1 MIGEAPEAVEAALM
15 QFYPG
20 QGNPVLQA
28 LRGQISPRQL
38 RVMIEHLPQ
47 NNPIGREL
55 DGPWNDL
62 HVLIHDVSTQL
73 RLLRTEVHNAIYEKK
88 ITDPELLPN
97 PNDPGDATPAGQG
110 PPDTRS
116 PERIKYE
123 QDHLLAVLARPN
135 PH

>member
-28 LRGQISPRQL
+28 LRGLISTRQL

-55 DGPWNDL
+55 DGPWTDL
-62 HVLIHDVSTQL
+62 HLLIRDVSTQL
-73 RLLRTEVHNAIYEKK
+73 RFLRAEVHNALYEQK
-88 ITDPELLPN
+88 ITEPELLPN
-97 PNDPGDATPAGQG
+97 PNDRGGTTGTEQG
-110 PPDTRS
+110 PPDVRS

>member
-28 LRGQISPRQL
+28 LRGKISPRQL

-55 DGPWNDL
+55 DGPWDDL
-62 HVLIHDVSTQL
+62 RLLIYDVSSQL
-73 RLLRTEVHNAIYEKK
+73 RLLRAEVHNAIYEKQIK
-88 ITDPELLPN
+88 DPELLPN
-97 PNDPGDATPAGQG
+97 PNDPDGQAPTEQG